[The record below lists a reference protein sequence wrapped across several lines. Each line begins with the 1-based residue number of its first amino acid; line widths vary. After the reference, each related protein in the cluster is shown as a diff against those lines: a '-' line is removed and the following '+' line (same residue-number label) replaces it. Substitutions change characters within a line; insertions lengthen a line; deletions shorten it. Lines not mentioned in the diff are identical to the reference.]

1 MFMYRTGTGYDVHQL
16 ADGYELWIGG
26 VKIPYEK
33 GSKGHS
39 DGDVLIHALCDALLG
54 AANFRDIGYHF
65 PDTDAQYKGI
75 DSKILLKHV
84 DTMVRQKGYAIVNID
99 STVVLQQP
107 KISGFIPLM
116 KTALAAVLNLNEDCV
131 SVKATTTE
139 RMGFEGRGEGI
150 SAQVAVMLRKC

>member
-1 MFMYRTGTGYDVHQL
+1 MYRTGTGYDVHQL